1 MATDEK
7 SSLACDVIFDVS
19 KNETISDDAISK
31 EVKDFIYRRFKAD
44 CQWMSGNCYYFS
56 LILADRF
63 KSYSPYMYYDSIDGH
78 FLCRI
83 GSRFYDFTG
92 EHKYGG
98 SDIERLYKWDELKEL
113 DCTWYSRIVRDVL
126 L

>member
-1 MATDEK
+1 MATGEK
-7 SSLACDVIFDVS
+7 SALTGVVIFDVS

-31 EVKDFIYRRFKAD
+31 EVKDFIDRRFKSD
-44 CQWMSGNCYYFS
+44 CQWMNGNCYYFS

-63 KSYSPYMYYDSIDGH
+63 KSYSPCVYYDPIDGH

-92 EHKYGG
+92 EHKYDK
-98 SDIERLYKWDELKEL
+98 SDVEKFYKWDELKEL

>member
-1 MATDEK
+1 MATCEK
-7 SSLACDVIFDVS
+7 SSLVRAVIFDVS

-31 EVKDFIYRRFKAD
+31 EVKDFIDRRFKID
-44 CQWMSGNCYYFS
+44 CQWMGGNCYYFS

-63 KSYSPYMYYDSIDGH
+63 KVYSPCVYYDPIDGH
-78 FLCRI
+78 FLCGI
-83 GSRFYDFTG
+83 GNRFYDFTG
-92 EHKYGG
+92 EHKYDK
-98 SDIERLYKWDELKEL
+98 SDVEKFYKWDELKEL

>member
-1 MATDEK
+1 MATSEK
-7 SSLACDVIFDVS
+7 SALTGAVIFDAS
-19 KNETISDDAISK
+19 KSETISDDVVSK
-31 EVKDFIYRRFKAD
+31 EVKDFINRRFKTD
-44 CQWMSGNCYYFS
+44 CQWTSGNCYYFS

-63 KSYSPYMYYDSIDGH
+63 KSYSSCMYYDPIDGH

-83 GSRFYDFTG
+83 GNLFYDFTG
-92 EHKYGG
+92 EHKYGR
-98 SDIERLYKWDELKEL
+98 SDMERLYKWDELKEL